1 MIITTDTSVAQ
12 LSLTL
17 NVQLNM
23 NFKQNMFDVM
33 KYECFIGHFLP
44 KIIISYIYF
53 LFNYP
58 SLFVKRV
65 WNT

>member
-23 NFKQNMFDVM
+23 NFKQNMFDFV

-53 LFNYP
+53 LFNYT